1 MEDNRTFTEGKIFA
15 PLVRFMLPVLLALF
29 LQTLYGA
36 VDLWVVGKFAE
47 SFDVSAVSTGSQL
60 MMTITLAVTSLAM
73 GMTVLVGR
81 KLGAGKPEEAG
92 KVIASG
98 IWLFG
103 TVGLLLSLLIMPLS
117 GSAARLL
124 QAPEEAFAATRDY
137 LFICGAGT
145 VFIVAYNL
153 IGSIFRGIGDS
164 QMPLYSVLIA
174 CALNIAGDLLL
185 VAVCGLG
192 TRGAAYATVL
202 AQGVSVVLSFGIIR
216 RRKLPFHLIKSDV
229 LRPKMHL
236 IADILKL
243 GIPIALQDILVSLS
257 FLIILAI
264 VNSLGVTASAG
275 VGVAEKLCGFVM
287 LVPSAFMQSM
297 SAFVAQN
304 IGAEKP
310 GRARRALLYGIGTSL
325 AIGVVMAYLNFFHG
339 DWMAWLFVK
348 DPEVIAA
355 AAEYLKAY
363 AIDCL
368 LTSFLFC
375 FIGYFN
381 GVGST
386 VFVMLQGILG
396 AFCVRV
402 PISWLMSR
410 QSPVSL
416 FHVGLATPASSF
428 VQIVLCAVWFAV
440 LLRRERAGRN
450 SAPLA

>member
-1 MEDNRTFTEGKIFA
+1 
-15 PLVRFMLPVLLALF
+15 
-29 LQTLYGA
+29 
-36 VDLWVVGKFAE
+36 
-47 SFDVSAVSTGSQL
+47 
-60 MMTITLAVTSLAM
+60 
-73 GMTVLVGR
+73 
-81 KLGAGKPEEAG
+81 
-92 KVIASG
+92 
-98 IWLFG
+98 
-103 TVGLLLSLLIMPLS
+103 
-117 GSAARLL
+117 
-124 QAPEEAFAATRDY
+124 
-137 LFICGAGT
+137 
-145 VFIVAYNL
+145 
-153 IGSIFRGIGDS
+153 
-164 QMPLYSVLIA
+164 
-174 CALNIAGDLLL
+174 
-185 VAVCGLG
+185 
-192 TRGAAYATVL
+192 
-202 AQGVSVVLSFGIIR
+202 
-216 RRKLPFHLIKSDV
+216 
-229 LRPKMHL
+229 
-236 IADILKL
+236 
-243 GIPIALQDILVSLS
+243 
-257 FLIILAI
+257 
-264 VNSLGVTASAG
+264 
-275 VGVAEKLCGFVM
+275 M

-310 GRARRALLYGIGTSL
+310 GRARRALLYGIATSL

-428 VQIVLCAVWFAV
+428 VQIALCAVWFAI